1 MKISKQ
7 AVLTIFSVVGVAASV
22 TVTAVMA
29 PKAEQAIKAKKLEI
43 AETKEGYSNVEKD
56 RHGYPIKMKSTAD
69 NLELVKAAAPYYIPS
84 LLLTVLT
91 IGCIVINHKINSKA
105 LLSLSATTSYLVA
118 NRDNIKRFVNDNPK
132 AKKLADEAKSYFLP
146 RPYKGQTIEETGN
159 GDVLCIEAYS
169 GRIFRSSPEA
179 VIDAQSKLIDQ
190 FLEDSKVG
198 DAIVAGSA
206 CMNDYYRYLGISETQ
221 FGWEYG
227 WVNDE
232 DWFYKNDPIQF
243 SNEMIAAD
251 APGNEYGEPV
261 YITEIEENWFPIQ
274 CWYEI

>member
-1 MKISKQ
+1 MNKRTI
-7 AVLTIFSVVGVAASV
+7 LTVVSIAGVAASV
-22 TVTAVMA
+22 AVTAVMA
-29 PKAEQAIKAKKLEI
+29 PKADRAIKAKKLEI
-43 AETKEGYSNVEKD
+43 AKTKEGYSEAEKD

-69 NLELVKAAAPYYIPS
+69 NLELVKTAAPYYIPS

-105 LLSLSATTSYLVA
+105 LLGLSATTSYLVA
-118 NRDNIKRFVNDNPK
+118 NRNDLKRFIHDNPK

-146 RPYKGQTIEETGN
+146 APKKGQTIEETGK
-159 GDVLCIEAYS
+159 GDVLCIEAFS

-179 VIDAQSKLIDQ
+179 VIEAQSQLIDQ
-190 FLEDSKVG
+190 LLEDSKLG
-198 DAIVAGSA
+198 DAVVHGSA
-206 CMNDYYRYLGISETQ
+206 CMNDYYRYLGIEESQ

-232 DWFYKNDPIQF
+232 DWFYKNEPIQF
-243 SNEMIAAD
+243 SNELISAD
-251 APGNEYGEPV
+251 APGNQYGEPV
-261 YITEIEENWFPIQ
+261 YVTEIEEDWFPIQ